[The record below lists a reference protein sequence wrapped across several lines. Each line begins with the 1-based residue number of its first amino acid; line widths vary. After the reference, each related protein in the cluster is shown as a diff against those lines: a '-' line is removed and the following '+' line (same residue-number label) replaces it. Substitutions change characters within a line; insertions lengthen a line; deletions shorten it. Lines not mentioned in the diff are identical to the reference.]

1 MRRIDVSD
9 YWKTNIDFIGK
20 RYIAFVI
27 SAILL
32 TLGIVS
38 AVMIFI
44 GKADLGIDFTGGV
57 LIHGSFEKPIEM
69 SEIRGVLSDAGFDDV
84 QLSAVQGENLQE
96 NSFIIRSKMID
107 TESDS
112 LVGDRLLAAI
122 KRGIP
127 DNEFIMDSIDG
138 IGPAVGETLQDKAK
152 WAILLSLIGILIYI
166 WVRFDFRFSVAATIA
181 TFHDVLAVMGIFF
194 ILKIEISLLVVTGL
208 LTLAG
213 YSLTD
218 TVVVFDRIRENL
230 KLFRKKSSIADTFNT
245 SINEML
251 SRTIITSLTSGFVVL
266 VLLLLGGE
274 VLYDFSLA
282 LLLGIIIGTYS
293 SVFVASPVIVE
304 WENRSPRRLK

>member
-1 MRRIDVSD
+1 MFQIIG
-9 YWKTNIDFIGK
+9 KTNIDFIGK

-27 SAILL
+27 SGILL
-32 TLGIVS
+32 SLGIIS

-84 QLSAVQGENLQE
+84 QLSAVQGENLQD
-96 NSFIIRSKMID
+96 NSFIIRSKMMD
-107 TESDS
+107 PESDS
-112 LVGDRLLAAI
+112 LVGDRLLSVI

-127 DNEFIMDSIDG
+127 DNEFIMDSIDD

-194 ILKIEISLLVVTGL
+194 IFKIEISLLVVTGL

-274 VLYDFSLA
+274 VLYDFSLT

-293 SVFVASPVIVE
+293 SVFVASPVVVE